1 MVKHVNVAFNDDEF
15 EELKRRKDRLG
26 LSWTEVIR
34 RGLECLER
42 EAAKGGQSGVGE
54 QGVGTGH

>member
-1 MVKHVNVAFNDDEF
+1 MVKRVHVIFDNDEF

-34 RGLECLER
+34 KGLECLER
-42 EAAKGGQSGVGE
+42 EAAEGDQDGA
-54 QGVGTGH
+54 

>member
-1 MVKHVNVAFNDDEF
+1 LVKRVHVIFDNDEF
-15 EELKRRKDRLG
+15 EELKKRKDLLG

-42 EAAKGGQSGVGE
+42 EASQQGEGTRGGPARQE
-54 QGVGTGH
+54 D